1 MREITRQNPSWK
13 YLNPFSAL
21 LGIWGYRELINQLV
35 RRNIEVRYK
44 GTMIGLIWMVVTPL
58 MMLAVYTFVF
68 GVIFKARWTAGGFG
82 DSKVAFSLLLFCGMM
97 VFNIFSES
105 VNGSVV
111 IVTGNPNYVKKVVF
125 PLELLPVSAVVS
137 ACFFGLIW
145 IGILLLGIVLFFH
158 KICLTAVCLPLIL
171 IPLVLFS
178 CGIAWFVASLGVF
191 IRDLAHVIG
200 IVLLVLYFM
209 TPVFYSAEM
218 VPAKLKFILL
228 FNPLALIIESVRQV
242 LMYGQW
248 PGWAALGI
256 VTLLSIVVFQLGY
269 FWFMKTKRGFADVL

>member
-1 MREITRQNPSWK
+1 MREITQRIPSWK

-21 LGIWGYRELINQLV
+21 LGIFGYVELLNQLV

-44 GTMIGLIWMVVTPL
+44 GTMIGVIWMVVTPL
-58 MMLAVYTFVF
+58 VMLAVYTFVF
-68 GVIFKARWTAGGFG
+68 GIVFKARWTAGGFG
-82 DSKVAFSLLLFCGMM
+82 DSKAGYSLLLFCGMT

-105 VNGSVV
+105 VNGSVA
-111 IVTGNPNYVKKVVF
+111 IVTHNPNYVKKVVF
-125 PLELLPVSAVVS
+125 PLELLPVSAVLT

-158 KICLTAVCLPLIL
+158 KICLAAICLPLIF

-191 IRDLAHVIG
+191 IRDLTYVMG

-209 TPVFYSAEM
+209 TPIFYSMEM
-218 VPAKLKFILL
+218 VPTKLRIILL
-228 FNPLALIIESVRQV
+228 LNPLALIIQSVRQV

-248 PGWAALGI
+248 PDWIALGE
-256 VTLLSIVVFQLGY
+256 VTLLSMAVFQLGY

>member
-1 MREITRQNPSWK
+1 MREITQKNPSLK
-13 YLNPFSAL
+13 YLNPFSSL
-21 LGIWGYRELINQLV
+21 LGIWGYRDLLHQLV
-35 RRNIEVRYK
+35 RRNIEVRYR
-44 GTMIGLIWMVVTPL
+44 GTMIGVIWMVVTPL
-58 MMLAVYTFVF
+58 VMLAVYTFVF
-68 GVIFKARWTAGGFG
+68 GVVFKMRWTGGGLG
-82 DSKVAFSLLLFCGMM
+82 DSKAAFSLLLFCGMT

-105 VNGSVV
+105 VNNSVA

-145 IGILLLGIVLFFH
+145 IGILFLGIVLFMH
-158 KICLTAVCLPLIL
+158 KLCLTAVCLPLIL

-178 CGIAWFVASLGVF
+178 LGIAWFVASLGVF
-191 IRDLAHVIG
+191 IRDLAHVMG

-209 TPVFYSAEM
+209 TPIFYSMEM
-218 VPAKLKFILL
+218 VPEKFRSILFL
-228 FNPLALIIESVRQV
+228 NPLALIIQSVRQV

-248 PGWAALGI
+248 PDWVALGG
-256 VTLLSIVVFQLGY
+256 VTLLSMVVFQFGF